1 MRIRSKKHNVNDLCI
16 DTANDFIHK
25 YNLSETLISSG
36 DKLKKIKKR
45 KDEISTVSKNGK
57 IKITFLFNATGD
69 IIDTLLFSTAYSD
82 YNVGIRINR
91 SIIFGLGLN
100 LYDAVT
106 FVSAKTWNFGD
117 YILEYD
123 YDGALKGTVKRVK

>member
-1 MRIRSKKHNVNDLCI
+1 MFWILFLLFSVSPKI
-16 DTANDFIHK
+16 
-25 YNLSETLISSG
+25 ISSQLTS
-36 DKLKKIKKR
+36 KLF
-45 KDEISTVSKNGK
+45 EISVKTKKLSFVFPVSKNGK
-57 IKITFLFNATGD
+57 IKITFSFNSTGD
-69 IIDTLLFSTAYSD
+69 IIDTLLFSTVYSD

-106 FVSAKTWNFGD
+106 FVSAKTWDFGD